1 MSSNVTLV
9 TACDKNY
16 LWGAFLLAASAA
28 RSIPNVP
35 MHVVQ
40 TGFSG
45 EDITFF
51 TQFPLVSVL
60 PLAADDPR
68 NVANRKAEAL
78 LTAESEYIGWLDADC
93 MIVGDIEPMLVPQNG
108 EFQIRLRGEAENA
121 QVWSNHYASGELH
134 RGVPA
139 AVLAQWRDDVGQ
151 LTSPTHNTA
160 CVTNAFILH
169 RRHLDFIRQWKCQIA
184 KVIAPANT
192 GVVDRRSRPYFM
204 IDESVL
210 SSLLAFSAIAPPV
223 APYQLDRVDQAHV
236 AHFGV
241 NPKPWKRWR
250 KQFWRYHAPVMDLI
264 DWLHANGHAV
274 PPIPWS
280 LRRSSTPLAWALA
293 QADAPYAAI
302 RTFGGDLL
310 RRWS

>member
-1 MSSNVTLV
+1 MPSNVTLV
-9 TACDKNY
+9 TACDRNY

-28 RSIPNVP
+28 RNIPNVP
-35 MHVVQ
+35 MNVVQ
-40 TGFSG
+40 IGFSAQ
-45 EDITFF
+45 DKNFF
-51 TQFPLVSVL
+51 TQFPLTSVRS
-60 PLAADDPR
+60 LATDDPR

-78 LTAESEYIGWLDADC
+78 LSADNEYVAWLDADC
-93 MIVGDIEPMLVPQNG
+93 MVVGDIGEMLVPENG
-108 EFQIRLRGEAENA
+108 EFQIRLRGEAENT
-121 QVWSNHYASGELH
+121 QVWSNHYVPGETR
-134 RGVPA
+134 RGVPID
-139 AVLAQWRDDVGQ
+139 VLAQWQSDVGQ
-151 LTSPTHNTA
+151 LDRPTHHSA
-160 CVTNAFILH
+160 CVTNAFVLH
-169 RRHLDFIRQWKCQIA
+169 RRHFEFIRQWRSQIA

-210 SSLLAFSAIAPPV
+210 SSLLAFSSIAPPV
-223 APYQLDRVDQAHV
+223 APYRLDQVSGAHV

-250 KQFWRYHAPVMDLI
+250 KQFWRYHAEVMDLI
-264 DWLHANGHAV
+264 DWLHSNGYSV

-293 QADAPYAAI
+293 QADDPYAKT
-302 RTFGGDLL
+302 RTFVGDLR

>member
-93 MIVGDIEPMLVPQNG
+93 MVVGDIEPMLVPQNG

-223 APYQLDRVDQAHV
+223 APYQLDRADQAHV

>member
-1 MSSNVTLV
+1 MPSNVTIV

-28 RSIPNVP
+28 RNIPNVP
-35 MHVVQ
+35 FNVVQ
-40 TGFSG
+40 IGFSQN
-45 EDITFF
+45 DIDFF
-51 TQFPLVSVL
+51 TQFPLTSVL
-60 PLAADDPR
+60 SLATDDPR

-78 LTAESEYIGWLDADC
+78 ITADNEYVAWLDADC
-93 MIVGDIEPMLVPQNG
+93 MIVGDIEDLLVPENG
-108 EFQIRLRGEAENA
+108 AFQIRLRGEAENA
-121 QVWSNHYASGELH
+121 QVWSNHYAPGEPH
-134 RGVPA
+134 RGIPA
-139 AVLAQWRDDVGQ
+139 DVLDQWRTDVGQ
-151 LTSPTHNTA
+151 LTTPTHNTA
-160 CVTNAFILH
+160 CVTNAFVLH
-169 RRHLDFIRQWKCQIA
+169 RRHLEFIHQWRSQIA

-210 SSLLAFSAIAPPV
+210 SSLLAFSSIAPPV
-223 APYQLDRVDQAHV
+223 APYRLDQIAAAHI

-250 KQFWRYHAPVMDLI
+250 KQFWPYHAAVMDLI
-264 DWLHANGHAV
+264 DWLHSNGYSV

-280 LRRSSTPLAWALA
+280 FRRSSTPLAWALA
-293 QADAPYAAI
+293 QADAPYAKI